1 MSDTEL
7 TLAALLIAALAGVGI
22 GAITRGWTPL
32 VRRSSIA
39 RPRLW
44 GYGILVSDAGL
55 AAFVF
60 FGPFQSP
67 GDSRLASFALVG
79 GIVVA
84 AGLVVQNAAARPA
97 KPTKNAS

>member
-1 MSDTEL
+1 MSDTEV
-7 TLAALLIAALAGVGI
+7 TLAALLIAVLAGVGI
-22 GAITRGWTPL
+22 GAVARGWTPL
-32 VRRSSIA
+32 VRRNSVA

-67 GDSRLASFALVG
+67 GDSRLAPFAVVG
-79 GIVVA
+79 GVVLAVGILMQSA
-84 AGLVVQNAAARPA
+84 AVDRH
-97 KPTKNAS
+97 KPTKTAS